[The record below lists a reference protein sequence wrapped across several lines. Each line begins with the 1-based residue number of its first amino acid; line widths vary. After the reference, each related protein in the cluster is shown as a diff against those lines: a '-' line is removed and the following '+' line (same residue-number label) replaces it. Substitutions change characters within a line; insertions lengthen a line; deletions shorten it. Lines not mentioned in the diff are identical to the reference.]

1 MGIHILAAIMTSRT
15 KFGKSTIFFA
25 ILIGVCSGAPPL
37 DVSEFFGSPA
47 ASSETTSDSASS
59 SDPLSSSKAR
69 SGSDEIARLLSL
81 LSGQGGGVNNLQAFA
96 NFLGQ
101 SKASQAVV
109 APTPEPEDIITD
121 VTINCRFE
129 SQDLANGGCNSDCAQ
144 HQGRCLCPRNTRNTC
159 EDGVGSKQC
168 YWLVVSPGEG
178 KCIHQ
183 TERLYN
189 ALFEKL
195 NKRGKKDFA
204 IQVFYNSRPAKVHL
218 PNGLY
223 GPHIVGAFSHLQHL
237 RPQNRPIGYN
247 SHINSYGYGGYNYP
261 KYGGYNQGYGG
272 YSKPYY
278 PPPKEYEHTEDYKED
293 KYEPEPYTEPPPTYT
308 TESPI
313 TTNLLNL
320 MDINPLME
328 VIVNLMGT
336 NHLLM
341 EDTVNHT
348 HQNLMVK
355 PMVIKNLHMATPHL
369 IMDTKDNQAMRA
381 ILPKNNSFQ
390 SCELL

>member
-1 MGIHILAAIMTSRT
+1 MTSRT
-15 KFGKSTIFFA
+15 KFGKTSILFA
-25 ILIGVCSGAPPL
+25 ILIGICSGAPPL

-59 SDPLSSSKAR
+59 SEPLSSSKAR

-81 LSGQGGGVNNLQAFA
+81 LSGQGGGINNLQAFA
-96 NFLGQ
+96 NLLGQ
-101 SKASQAVV
+101 SKASQAIV

-144 HQGRCLCPRNTRNTC
+144 YQGRCLCPRNTRNMC

-237 RPQNRPIGYN
+237 RPQHRPIGYN
-247 SHINSYGYGGYNYP
+247 SHMNSYGYGGYNYP

-308 TESPI
+308 TE
-313 TTNLLNL
+313 
-320 MDINPLME
+320 
-328 VIVNLMGT
+328 
-336 NHLLM
+336 
-341 EDTVNHT
+341 
-348 HQNLMVK
+348 K
-355 PMVIKNLHMATPHL
+355 PYYYEPPQPYGYQPTYGGYSEPYGYQPPTYGGYSEPYPPKPYGQTYGYQEPSYGYPTPHYGYKGQPSHESH
-369 IMDTKDNQAMRA
+369 TAQE
-381 ILPKNNSFQ
+381 Q
-390 SCELL
+390 